1 MSSDSGWEA
10 LRGWAG
16 SGSSP
21 GQARP
26 LLEFPGEGGL
36 GKAGLSHS
44 SESQQGIHVSVMGP
58 LMGQV
63 AFVEHTQPLSP
74 SLEGRTDRKS
84 VV

>member
-1 MSSDSGWEA
+1 MSIVPGGEVSSDSGWEA

-44 SESQQGIHVSVMGP
+44 SESQQGAGMA
-58 LMGQV
+58 Q
-63 AFVEHTQPLSP
+63 
-74 SLEGRTDRKS
+74 
-84 VV
+84 